1 MRSKG
6 ECRCLVR
13 RRPWAWS
20 SSTPG
25 GGALHLVLAQRPGQT
40 RTLPA
45 APPQAEP
52 TSMIEPASSETCERG
67 NRGLIIVVDMAPPLR
82 RRLPSRASGGRR
94 PLPQESNHRA
104 HGQPRHAGRVGDVRP
119 DGPAPIRS
127 TVSMSPVEP
136 ASDHVDV
143 GHHGHVL
150 VFEVVAVHHVAATE
164 AREPDQHLHRPRRA
178 GGRRCP
184 SSRRRRARDLRPLR
198 VSTWK
203 WPRWT

>member
-1 MRSKG
+1 MPRAAAALG
-6 ECRCLVR
+6 LEFIDARWRRAAPRCSLSV
-13 RRPWAWS
+13 
-20 SSTPG
+20 
-25 GGALHLVLAQRPGQT
+25 PGQT

-127 TVSMSPVEP
+127 TVSVSPVEP

-164 AREPDQHLHRPRRA
+164 AREPDQHLHDLEGAEVDGVLPA
-178 GGRRCP
+178 GVAGRR
-184 SSRRRRARDLRPLR
+184 DL
-198 VSTWK
+198 
-203 WPRWT
+203 PRCV